1 MAADATLVGTHD
13 TPCHDTLVP
22 DPNRGAVMM
31 TGEDQ
36 IAIENVGASYFLS
49 HPEFQRGVDD
59 VRRGRPP
66 SFDRA
71 GQNRRDRIDS
81 QWAYER
87 GRQFGLIA
95 PRHIKLHKNGK
106 LNLDALRLLVAA
118 VRRREII

>member
-36 IAIENVGASYFLS
+36 IAIENVGASYFLKS
-49 HPEFQRGVDD
+49 PELQRGVDD

-71 GQNRRDRIDS
+71 GQNRRDRIDF
-81 QWAYER
+81 AMGVR
-87 GRQFGLIA
+87 ART
-95 PRHIKLHKNGK
+95 
-106 LNLDALRLLVAA
+106 A
-118 VRRREII
+118 VSSMCSRAKFIRR

>member
-87 GRQFGLIA
+87 GRQF
-95 PRHIKLHKNGK
+95 PRCAHGQNSSGVDAQNCAQNCARGSLH
-106 LNLDALRLLVAA
+106 
-118 VRRREII
+118 